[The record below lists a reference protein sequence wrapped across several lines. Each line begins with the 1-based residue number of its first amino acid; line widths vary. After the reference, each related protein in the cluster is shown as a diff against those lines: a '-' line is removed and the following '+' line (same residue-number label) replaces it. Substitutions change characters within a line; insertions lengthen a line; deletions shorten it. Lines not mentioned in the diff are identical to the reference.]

1 MPVAA
6 ELAAVAPV
14 KTQVNLVTEQL
25 SAIVGFGIIT
35 LAVQLPAPIFCEIF
49 AEQLIVGFA
58 LSVTVTNCVAVAV
71 FPELS
76 VTVQVTGVFPNGKA
90 AGALLVTQ
98 ATEQLSPV
106 VGVPRAKPVAVQ
118 AVLVVVAMLAGAVI
132 VGFMLSV
139 TVTV

>member
-1 MPVAA
+1 MVVTPKLNTLVPILLMPVAA

-35 LAVQLPAPIFCEIF
+35 LAVQLPAPTFCEIF

-76 VTVQVTGVFPNGKA
+76 VTVQVTVVFPNGKA
-90 AGALLVTQ
+90 AGALLVNE

-118 AVLVVVAMLAGAVI
+118 AVLVVVAIFA
-132 VGFMLSV
+132 
-139 TVTV
+139 